1 MNEFP
6 QLKTGAVLQYP
17 AGKRLEFSTRV
28 TRFLDGSEQRFRDF
42 AAPVQFWAIR
52 LDLLTE
58 QEMRHIQDFYEAKQ
72 GQYGSF
78 AFVDPWDGTEYPDC
92 SFASDLLTLQY
103 QEEARGQTSLIIRN
117 NEV

>member
-6 QLKTGAVLQYP
+6 QLQTGAVLQYP
-17 AGKRLEFSTRV
+17 AGKRLECATRI

-42 AAPVQFWAIR
+42 AAPVQYWAIR

-58 QEMRHIQDFYEAKQ
+58 AEMRRIQDFHEAKQ

-78 AFVDPWDGTEYPDC
+78 TFVDPWDGTEYANC
-92 SFASDLLTLQY
+92 SFASDALTLEY
-103 QEEARGQTSLIIRN
+103 QEESRGLVSLLIRN
-117 NEV
+117 NEA

>member
-1 MNEFP
+1 MNDFP

-17 AGKRLEFSTRV
+17 TGKRLECSTRV

-42 AAPVQFWAIR
+42 AAPIQFWAIR

-58 QEMRHIQDFYEAKQ
+58 PEMRQLQDFYESKH

-78 AFVDPWDGTEYPDC
+78 AFVDPWDGTEYPNC
-92 SFASDLLTLQY
+92 SFASDLLTLEY
-103 QEEARGQTSLIIRN
+103 QEESRGQMSLVIRN